1 MPRIGS
7 GSGGSGGNT
16 DGTDS
21 TGNTDGRDSMDSRER
36 VTAAVDHRQPD
47 RTPAYCGR
55 IDDLEFWKEAFRVPD
70 EAALRAHF
78 QLDLRKTTYKGLFN
92 VEPGRTIWGTAD
104 EWDAGYNVRPGGF
117 PLAAA
122 ETVREIEAWRWPRPE
137 DVDYQELRRRQEGLD
152 PRFASILSF
161 GWQPVFCTLLDLF
174 GMEQALVL
182 MHTAPAVIEA
192 AVAHIECFLLEE
204 MRRALERCAPLV
216 QFYWCGDDFSTQRGL
231 MISPEAWR
239 RFLKP
244 SYRRMFELVKSFDL
258 KVWFHSCG
266 TFRPVL
272 PDLVDMGMDVWETVQ
287 VHLEGND
294 PHELKRE
301 FGKQITFFG
310 AISCQHT
317 LPFGTPEDV
326 RAEVR
331 ERVRVLGK
339 GGGYICGPDHSIQ
352 KNMPPQNLA
361 ALWDEARRLS

>member
-1 MPRIGS
+1 MG
-7 GSGGSGGNT
+7 
-16 DGTDS
+16 
-21 TGNTDGRDSMDSRER
+21 
-36 VTAAVDHRQPD
+36 VAHAQPD
-47 RTPAYCGR
+47 RTPVYCGR
-55 IDDLEFWKEAFRVPD
+55 IDDLDFWKEAFSVAD
-70 EAALRAHF
+70 EESLRSLF
-78 QLDLRKTTYKGLFN
+78 QLDIRKTNYSGLFK
-92 VEPGRTIWGTAD
+92 VEPGRTLWGTGD
-104 EWDAGYNVRPGGF
+104 EWDAGYNVRPSGF

-122 ETVREIEAWRWPRPE
+122 ETVREIESWRWPRPE
-137 DVDYQELRRRQEGLD
+137 DVDYAELRRRHEKGD
-152 PRFASILSF
+152 GRFASILSL

-174 GMEQALVL
+174 GMEQAMVL

-192 AVAHIECFLLEE
+192 AITHVEGFLLAE
-204 MRRALERCAPLV
+204 MRRALESCAPLV

-231 MISPEAWR
+231 MVSPGTWR

-244 SYRRMFELVKSFDL
+244 VYAKMFSLVKSFGL
-258 KVWFHSCG
+258 RVWFHSCG
-266 TFRPVL
+266 TFRAVL

-317 LPFGTPEDV
+317 LPFGTPEEV

-331 ERVRVLGK
+331 ERVKVLGR

-361 ALWDEARRLS
+361 ALWDEARRLA